1 MNKAVPRGLLA
12 LFLLFAVGVTFIMRD
27 HLDVAAMQA
36 RVESAGAA
44 GPLVFMMLYALAT
57 VLFLPGSLL
66 TLAGGALFGPFWG
79 TLWNLTGA
87 TAGAA
92 LAFLIARYLGADWA
106 ARRAGP
112 RLARLNDGV
121 SGEGWRFIAFVRL
134 VPVFPFNLL
143 NYALGLTRIPFV
155 VYVLATWLFMLPGA
169 IAYTWLG
176 YAGREAVGG
185 GDGMIRN
192 ILIALALLA
201 ATAFLPRFVRK
212 LREKPMLTVDTLK
225 QQLDAGAD
233 ILLLDVRPA
242 ADFTGE
248 QGHIATA
255 SNVPLEELQ
264 ARLSE
269 LKAFKTR
276 PVRLVCRTDRR
287 STQAARLLSE
297 AGFED
302 ARVIEGGMTAWRT
315 KGWPVIE
322 SKNHAKFAGA
332 DGRGQEKLAG

>member
-1 MNKAVPRGLLA
+1 MVKPYTNMVRMVNSLRNGPKGGEPTMARNPASQRTP
-12 LFLLFAVGVTFIMRD
+12 VTGNSR
-27 HLDVAAMQA
+27 QA
-36 RVESAGAA
+36 YE
-44 GPLVFMMLYALAT
+44 
-57 VLFLPGSLL
+57 
-66 TLAGGALFGPFWG
+66 
-79 TLWNLTGA
+79 
-87 TAGAA
+87 
-92 LAFLIARYLGADWA
+92 IA
-106 ARRAGP
+106 
-112 RLARLNDGV
+112 
-121 SGEGWRFIAFVRL
+121 
-134 VPVFPFNLL
+134 
-143 NYALGLTRIPFV
+143 
-155 VYVLATWLFMLPGA
+155 
-169 IAYTWLG
+169 
-176 YAGREAVGG
+176 
-185 GDGMIRN
+185 
-192 ILIALALLA
+192 
-201 ATAFLPRFVRK
+201 
-212 LREKPMLTVDTLK
+212 
-225 QQLDAGAD
+225 
-233 ILLLDVRPA
+233 A